1 MAVICSTEYSTDHF
15 TILWEGGVCKLVS
28 EISETPVSRVFDDAC
43 DEGFW
48 VRSIKTG
55 NRVCFA
61 VWDVKRDSDGEILS
75 WELVPLSPSG
85 RPDTAR
91 QVRVVLFND

>member
-43 DEGFW
+43 DDGFW

-55 NRVCFA
+55 NRVCFV
-61 VWDVKRDSDGEILS
+61 VWDVKRDSEGEILS

>member
-1 MAVICSTEYSTDHF
+1 MAIICSTEYSSDRF
-15 TILWEGGVCKLVS
+15 SKLWEDGVCKLVS
-28 EISETPVSRVFDDAC
+28 EISEMPVSRVFDDAY

-48 VRSIKTG
+48 VLSAKTG

-61 VWDVKRDSDGEILS
+61 VWGVNRDSEGEILS

>member
-1 MAVICSTEYSTDHF
+1 MAIICSTEYSSDRF
-15 TILWEGGVCKLVS
+15 TKFWEGGVCKLVS
-28 EISETPVSRVFDDAC
+28 EISETPMSRVFDDAC

-48 VRSIKTG
+48 VRSTKTG

-61 VWDVKRDSDGEILS
+61 VWDVKRDSEGEILS
-75 WELVPLSPSG
+75 WELAPLSLSG
-85 RPDTAR
+85 CPDATP